1 MTDGPAPAHLI
12 DTNILLRISQ
22 RDDPDHAVVDRAVA
36 TLAEA
41 GAVFYYTYQN
51 VTEFWNV
58 ATRPANLNGFGLS
71 AQEADRAV
79 RVFEKG
85 MTFLPDNE
93 DVYLEWRRL
102 VLRHSVL
109 GVKVHDA
116 RLVAAMAVHKVAH
129 LLTLN
134 DQDFRRYASV
144 VAVHPRTIAAR

>member
-1 MTDGPAPAHLI
+1 MTDGLAPAHLI
-12 DTNILLRISQ
+12 DTNILLRISR

-41 GAVFYYTYQN
+41 GAVFYYTHQN

-58 ATRPANLNGFGLS
+58 AKRPANLNGFGLS

-93 DVYLEWRRL
+93 EVYLECGGLSSGILYWASKSTTPGWLQRWQFTRL
-102 VLRHSVL
+102 PIS
-109 GVKVHDA
+109 
-116 RLVAAMAVHKVAH
+116 
-129 LLTLN
+129 
-134 DQDFRRYASV
+134 
-144 VAVHPRTIAAR
+144 